1 MESHC
6 RKRLQIDDQAL
17 VNHMDGMKPRLN
29 PTAAKTVG
37 FAFSDFVRSGDDSRK
52 RTVTNREQNYFVNF
66 TVSNAAMGL
75 RSTLVKR

>member
-6 RKRLQIDDQAL
+6 RKRPQIDDQAL

-37 FAFSDFVRSGDDSRK
+37 FALTDVVESGDDSREH
-52 RTVTNREQNYFVNF
+52 TAPAVNN
-66 TVSNAAMGL
+66 VIS
-75 RSTLVKR
+75 

>member
-6 RKRLQIDDQAL
+6 RKRPQIDDQAL

-37 FAFSDFVRSGDDSRK
+37 FALADFVQS
-52 RTVTNREQNYFVNF
+52 
-66 TVSNAAMGL
+66 
-75 RSTLVKR
+75 